1 MRSASVTNLWLNVKA
16 GERHNE
22 TAKAIKTKQQSFL
35 AISELQLN
43 HCFVEITNFI
53 KLFYKLMWRVWMSGI
68 IIELVY
74 TWGNSAPS
82 LLFFSFSLL
91 PFIKLNNFLYE
102 FYSSTCFLIRFTV
115 LPIKNTKLNHFSKQV
130 KRKRRKNIL
139 Y

>member
-1 MRSASVTNLWLNVKA
+1 MREREKNIDFDFMRSASVTNLWLNVKA

-43 HCFVEITNFI
+43 YCFVQITNFI

-74 TWGNSAPS
+74 KVPS
-82 LLFFSFSLL
+82 LLFFSFSFTFQKIEQHFTWILQFNL
-91 PFIKLNNFLYE
+91 FFNS
-102 FYSSTCFLIRFTV
+102 FYSFTYQKYI
-115 LPIKNTKLNHFSKQV
+115 IKPLFQTS
-130 KRKRRKNIL
+130 
-139 Y
+139 